1 MWRGMWDDSKDTLMK
16 SDAPFPGLRVAPPVA
31 PQAVPLSQ
39 VLEAMPKAASARV
52 RPMAMAQGLA
62 QAPAAPRPQG
72 VPVQQRSLL
81 CLDHFHIGST
91 NLLGDM
97 LGGSLFLIAFN
108 GPNKN
113 SKEHRASPAY
123 FQQPHAQCLRR
134 VRQLFFQAPAPV
146 LLGHTTWVQDNRV
159 YLKRWVGRVR
169 ELWIYAIL
177 LSECSRTRFG
187 FNMSRFHVVHHAHR
201 IRVAQMYRKRWKLCS
216 KAASPSI
223 HCLREMMARID
234 WPALGLD
241 RSFEPFGTF
250 GTLQLPT
257 FFLRSMSKSVM
268 CEIKAV
274 FLHSNHHNH
283 LQFLQKPSLFKMKH
297 CETLRKPKI
306 QLFLLIFLYFPTK
319 KYGDFWKDSHSHGIK
334 PWRLRSQAWLQLC
347 RG

>member
-1 MWRGMWDDSKDTLMK
+1 MWRGIWDDSKDTLMK
-16 SDAPFPGLRVAPPVA
+16 SDAPFPGLRDLRVA

-62 QAPAAPRPQG
+62 QAPVPQG
-72 VPVQQRSLL
+72 VPVQRSLL

-134 VRQLFFQAPAPV
+134 VRQLFFRHQLRYFSGTRLGSRTTAFIWKDELGEFVSYEYMQFCLVNAVGLDSDLTCLDSMLCTMRIAYGSHRCIERDGNCAQKQPV
-146 LLGHTTWVQDNRV
+146 LPYIVSE
-159 YLKRWVGRVR
+159 RWWQ
-169 ELWIYAIL
+169 EL
-177 LSECSRTRFG
+177 
-187 FNMSRFHVVHHAHR
+187 
-201 IRVAQMYRKRWKLCS
+201 
-216 KAASPSI
+216 
-223 HCLREMMARID
+223 ID

-241 RSFEPFGTF
+241 RSLEPFGTF
-250 GTLQLPT
+250 GTLQVPT
-257 FFLRSMSKSVM
+257 FFLRSMSKSVK

-274 FLHSNHHNH
+274 FQHSNHHNH
-283 LQFLQKPSLFKMKH
+283 LQFLQKPSWFK
-297 CETLRKPKI
+297 LRRNIAK
-306 QLFLLIFLYFPTK
+306 T
-319 KYGDFWKDSHSHGIK
+319 
-334 PWRLRSQAWLQLC
+334 
-347 RG
+347 

>member
-134 VRQLFFQAPAPV
+134 VRQLFFRHQLRYFSGTRLGSRTTAFIWKDELGEFVSYEYMQFCLVNAVGLDSDLTCLDSMLCTMRIAYGSHRCIERDGNCAQKQPV
-146 LLGHTTWVQDNRV
+146 LPYIV
-159 YLKRWVGRVR
+159 
-169 ELWIYAIL
+169 
-177 LSECSRTRFG
+177 S
-187 FNMSRFHVVHHAHR
+187 
-201 IRVAQMYRKRWKLCS
+201 
-216 KAASPSI
+216 
-223 HCLREMMARID
+223 
-234 WPALGLD
+234 
-241 RSFEPFGTF
+241 
-250 GTLQLPT
+250 
-257 FFLRSMSKSVM
+257 
-268 CEIKAV
+268 
-274 FLHSNHHNH
+274 
-283 LQFLQKPSLFKMKH
+283 
-297 CETLRKPKI
+297 
-306 QLFLLIFLYFPTK
+306 
-319 KYGDFWKDSHSHGIK
+319 
-334 PWRLRSQAWLQLC
+334 
-347 RG
+347 